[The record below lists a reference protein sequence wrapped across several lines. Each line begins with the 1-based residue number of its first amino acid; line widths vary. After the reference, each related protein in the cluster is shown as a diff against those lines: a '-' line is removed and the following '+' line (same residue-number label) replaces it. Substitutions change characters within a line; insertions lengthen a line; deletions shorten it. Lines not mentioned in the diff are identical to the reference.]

1 MQKEINLKYQV
12 RHGMKSLN
20 YLMDD
25 IMYQIFKTILSISS
39 KNMRELLIILQQE
52 YT

>member
-12 RHGMKSLN
+12 QHGMNSLN

-25 IMYQIFKTILSISS
+25 IMYQIFKTILSTSS

>member
-12 RHGMKSLN
+12 QHEMKSLN

-25 IMYQIFKTILSISS
+25 IMYQIFKTILSTSS